1 MKRILFF
8 FTFVTSMLVAVAQP
22 PKRIEKIE
30 ALKVAYI
37 TQSLSLTAE
46 EAQKFW
52 PVYNSY
58 MSEIRTAKDKNRE
71 DELKFQEEAL
81 NIKKKYKPEFKKIL
95 NSDERVN
102 KVYKAEMEFREAVKK
117 EVQRRMQQRQQGKQP
132 PPSQQ

>member
-8 FTFVTSMLVAVAQP
+8 STFVMSMLVTVAQP

-37 TQSLSLTAE
+37 SQSLALTPE

-58 MSEIRTAKDKNRE
+58 INEIRTAKDKNRE

-81 NIKKKYKPEFKKIL
+81 NIKKKYKPEFKKVL

-117 EVQRRMQQRQQGKQP
+117 EVQRRMQQRQQSKQP
-132 PPSQQ
+132 PPPQQ